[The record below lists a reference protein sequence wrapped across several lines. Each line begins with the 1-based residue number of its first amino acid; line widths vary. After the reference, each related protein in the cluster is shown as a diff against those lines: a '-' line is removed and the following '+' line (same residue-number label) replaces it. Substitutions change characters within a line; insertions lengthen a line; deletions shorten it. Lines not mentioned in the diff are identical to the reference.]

1 MNTTKERS
9 WTPVKGE
16 QFEAVSV
23 GNVTVKLYRR
33 NRPTANRKKKRTPE
47 SLARNWAR
55 FMNWVLAVD
64 GSGFIFWKH
73 CVGLVVERRE
83 CLGWKETSAMVFLS

>member
-1 MNTTKERS
+1 MAWLHPKAT
-9 WTPVKGE
+9 
-16 QFEAVSV
+16 VSRQ
-23 GNVTVKLYRR
+23 GTESCIPDKIISTCGL
-33 NRPTANRKKKRTPE
+33 TPE

-83 CLGWKETSAMVFLS
+83 CLGLKETAAMVFLS

>member
-1 MNTTKERS
+1 MPEC
-9 WTPVKGE
+9 G
-16 QFEAVSV
+16 QDFIL
-23 GNVTVKLYRR
+23 GVTSK
-33 NRPTANRKKKRTPE
+33 PE

-83 CLGWKETSAMVFLS
+83 CLGWKETAAMVFLS

>member
-1 MNTTKERS
+1 MVARS
-9 WTPVKGE
+9 RSFRNPDDGQFLIAVAAIPVE
-16 QFEAVSV
+16 MAVV
-23 GNVTVKLYRR
+23 GDD
-33 NRPTANRKKKRTPE
+33 PE

-83 CLGWKETSAMVFLS
+83 CLGWKETAAMVFLS

>member
-1 MNTTKERS
+1 MCYRPAATTFVQN
-9 WTPVKGE
+9 P
-16 QFEAVSV
+16 
-23 GNVTVKLYRR
+23 L
-33 NRPTANRKKKRTPE
+33 RKTSPSSASIVQLAKDWGGKPE

-83 CLGWKETSAMVFLS
+83 CLGWKETAAMVFLS

>member
-1 MNTTKERS
+1 MGKMAEKVETTREI
-9 WTPVKGE
+9 TLVQGC
-16 QFEAVSV
+16 
-23 GNVTVKLYRR
+23 
-33 NRPTANRKKKRTPE
+33 PE

-83 CLGWKETSAMVFLS
+83 CLGWKETAAMVFLS